1 MVLLISLEY
10 YVNIMTVVSVT
21 MPHDLLER
29 FDRFSKARG
38 YYSRS
43 EAFRD
48 AIRSIMTE
56 AELVRDPEETT
67 AAILMIT
74 CDYERK
80 DVDLRLTELRHEFD
94 DIIVENIH
102 RHIRDEHCLEIFI
115 AEGEHQDILQ
125 LVGRVRGMRGIREVQ
140 AMFMKLVGKEPLDN
154 RSRVDIR

>member
-1 MVLLISLEY
+1 MSRLILENE

-29 FDRFSKARG
+29 FDQFSKARG

-48 AIRSIMTE
+48 ALRSIMTE
-56 AELVRDPEETT
+56 AELVRDLDGTT
-67 AAILMIT
+67 AATLMIT

-94 DIIVENIH
+94 NVIVENIH
-102 RHIRDEHCLEIFI
+102 RHIRDEYCLEIFI
-115 AEGEHQDILQ
+115 AEGEHRDILQ

-140 AMFMKLVGKEPLDN
+140 AMFMRLAEKEPLKNKTD
-154 RSRVDIR
+154 RDIR